1 MATATENIHLRAD
14 PRIKAI
20 IQQGARATGSTN
32 LTDYILRA
40 AYEKAQNDILNQQ
53 VFYLGAEDWKKFN
66 EMLDAPPKVHEGLRK
81 FMNAPDVFADESPRS
96 DQR

>member
-20 IQQGARATGSTN
+20 IQQGAKATGSSN

-66 EMLDAPPKVHEGLRK
+66 EMLDAPPRNLPGLKKLMEGP
-81 FMNAPDVFADESPRS
+81 NVFADRTTSAS
-96 DQR
+96 